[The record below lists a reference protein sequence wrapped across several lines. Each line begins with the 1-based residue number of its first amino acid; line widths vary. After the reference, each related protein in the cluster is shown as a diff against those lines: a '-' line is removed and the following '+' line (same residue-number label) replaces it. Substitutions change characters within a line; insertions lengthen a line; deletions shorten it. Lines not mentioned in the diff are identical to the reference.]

1 MITDT
6 DESVTIRSLTCIYKL
21 KKIHFHFM
29 SSMKFVYLKIY
40 KLYLFENS
48 SIAIVTHVNEH

>member
-29 SSMKFVYLKIY
+29 SSMNV
-40 KLYLFENS
+40 YLFENS